1 MTSDQVLRLAARRTM
16 VPLPAALQTHRG
28 TMTAHPSW
36 LLRLEASDGRRG
48 WGEAVLADRVLDPG
62 ADHNADNVDADND
75 VIAAALAALG
85 AEPRRQGLEAQLP
98 QLPRALAF
106 GLGLALAEL
115 DGLGSGGWRSAPA
128 TAWLLPGGAGAVA
141 ALDTLLARRARTSPP
156 TVAGPLT
163 VKWKVA
169 VENTDGELARLDRLL
184 QRLPAAARLR
194 LDANGGW
201 DRPTAARWAERLL
214 LEPRLEWLEQ
224 PLPPADHS
232 GLRALA
238 LQLPVALDE
247 SLRHPAGEPSGWMG
261 WRVHRPALE
270 GDPRPLLRRLAAGE
284 PRRAVSTAFET
295 GIGRRA
301 LEHLAALQW
310 AGPTPCAA
318 GLAPGW
324 GPPGPLASR
333 DPEQVWAAAAP

>member
-1 MTSDQVLRLAARRTM
+1 MTAAEGLRLAARRTV
-16 VPLPAALQTHRG
+16 VPLPPGLRTHRG
-28 TMTAHPSW
+28 AVGAHPSW
-36 LLRLEASDGRRG
+36 LLRLDSADGRRG
-48 WGEAVLADRVLDPG
+48 WGEAVVADRVLDPG
-62 ADHNADNVDADND
+62 DGVGDTHGTTDDNA
-75 VIAAALAALG
+75 IAAALAAIG
-85 AEPRRQGLEAQLP
+85 PEPRRQELEDQLP

-115 DGLGSGGWRSAPA
+115 DGLGSSGWRSALA

-141 ALDTLLARRARTSPP
+141 ALESLLARRARTSPP
-156 TVAGPLT
+156 TVIGPLT

-169 VENTDGELARLDRLL
+169 VEDAAGELALLERLL
-184 QRLPAAARLR
+184 RRLPATARLR

-214 LEPRLEWLEQ
+214 PEPRLEWLEQ
-224 PLPPADHS
+224 PLPPEDHA

-247 SLRHPAGEPSGWMG
+247 SLRHPAGEPSGWGG

-284 PRRAVSTAFET
+284 PRRTVSTAFET

-301 LEHLAALQW
+301 LDHLAALQW

-324 GPPGPLASR
+324 EPPGPLASR
-333 DPEQVWAAAAP
+333 DPKLVWAAAAP

>member
-1 MTSDQVLRLAARRTM
+1 MSSDQVLRLAALRTM

-62 ADHNADNVDADND
+62 ANHNADNVEADND
-75 VIAAALAALG
+75 VIAAALAAVG
-85 AEPRRQGLEAQLP
+85 PEPRRQELEDQLP

-141 ALDTLLARRARTSPP
+141 ALDSLLARRARTSPP
-156 TVAGPLT
+156 TVIGPLT

-169 VENTDGELARLDRLL
+169 LEDAAGELALLERLL
-184 QRLPAAARLR
+184 RRLPATARLR

-214 LEPRLEWLEQ
+214 PEPRLEWLEQ
-224 PLPPADHS
+224 PLPPADHA

-247 SLRHPAGEPSGWMG
+247 SLRHPAGEPSGWAG

-324 GPPGPLASR
+324 EPPGPLGSR
-333 DPEQVWAAAAP
+333 DPELVWAAAAP